1 MDFNLFEAQDP
12 ERLLLNFQFIPNPTF
27 NLNLKGVPF
36 VGAITNPE
44 KINSFQWETV
54 CVAYDPQ
61 VQNVTLVFRGVTV
74 FKVNF
79 ICTCFIQLM

>member
-12 ERLLLNFQFIPNPTF
+12 EKFLLNFQFIPNPTF

-54 CVAYDPQ
+54 CVAYDPD
-61 VQNVTLVFRGVTV
+61 VHNVTLVFRGVTV
-74 FKVNF
+74 FKVNKTSF
-79 ICTCFIQLM
+79 T